1 MRVEEWVRMGCYSRG
16 GDRMGRGSGIGG
28 ILDREW
34 TGLME
39 VGGGGGGW
47 SRLGCVASRRVMD

>member
-1 MRVEEWVRMGCYSRG
+1 ME
-16 GDRMGRGSGIGG
+16 RGSDIGG

-39 VGGGGGGW
+39 MGGGW
-47 SRLGCVASRRVMD
+47 GVVKARMCSE